1 MSRFS
6 LLLAL
11 RSPDQ
16 TISCCTILGFW
27 ISVFMII
34 STSFMDIN
42 MRISVA
48 YVPRA
53 CHVRGPQMGKIVIY
67 LISHTSLNFN
77 CFLWYSHIT
86 PRYCFSGRV
95 GDRPSKRVKN
105 SPSNISQRRK
115 IVVKKIIYALGIDH
129 EDFLKSPPHFWG
141 RPVQKMKCVFKI
153 LDDKNWNESADEI
166 M

>member
-1 MSRFS
+1 
-6 LLLAL
+6 
-11 RSPDQ
+11 
-16 TISCCTILGFW
+16 
-27 ISVFMII
+27 
-34 STSFMDIN
+34 MDVN
-42 MRISVA
+42 ARTPVA

-53 CHVRGPQMGKIVIY
+53 CHARAMCVPPACHARGPQMGKIMIY

-86 PRYCFSGRV
+86 PRYWFSGRV
-95 GDRPSKRVKN
+95 GDPPSKKVKN

-129 EDFLKSPPHFWG
+129 GDFLKSPPHFWG

-166 M
+166 MKIRLKLEMEMRMRVTCNFC